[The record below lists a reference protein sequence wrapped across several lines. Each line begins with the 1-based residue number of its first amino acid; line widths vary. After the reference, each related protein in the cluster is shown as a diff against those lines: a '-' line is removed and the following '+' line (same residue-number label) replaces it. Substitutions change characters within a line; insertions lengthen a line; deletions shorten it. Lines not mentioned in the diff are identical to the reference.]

1 MVITTGRPYII
12 EVNIFKSLHEKYIQ
26 DSYRNMDT
34 VVIYL
39 FVHTYCNNTWYQMF
53 YSNTDYKRIFSTKR
67 RVLLTSWCHGRKR
80 TTDSSD
86 MRTSKKTVDGPRG
99 VLVLTTTKSIPLN
112 TYKAYIIDYSQ
123 KICVLNTSSI

>member
-1 MVITTGRPYII
+1 MVITTGRPYST
-12 EVNIFKSLHEKYIQ
+12 VVKIFKSLHGKYKQ
-26 DSYRNMDT
+26 DSYRNMGT
-34 VVIYL
+34 VVIYC

-80 TTDSSD
+80 TTDSPD

-112 TYKAYIIDYSQ
+112 SHKAYIIDYSPNM
-123 KICVLNTSSI
+123 CALNTSSI